1 MTAQKRIILL
11 SPSLSKGGAETQLL
25 KIATDLQSKGFQLLI
40 ISLKPNNE
48 FDLTFKQMGLKIV
61 TLNSWTSQPYRNW
74 KRLKRLFADYKPDL
88 VIAFMFAAILFA
100 RMLKRE
106 YQFKLISS
114 IRISVI
120 PAKWHL
126 LMRISKGMDDE
137 VVFNSEAAKASFEKL
152 NLVKKGSKVIHNLIS
167 IPRPSLI
174 VPQKHAVFNWVCVA
188 HFRWNKDY
196 VTLFEAI
203 ALLKPG
209 SFRVDIIG
217 SLNEASWP
225 YQMILDLGIKKY
237 VRILDFQHE
246 PALYLH
252 SADAFVLS
260 SHSEGMPNAIMEA
273 MAHGKP
279 IVATAI
285 DGITELLAEAG
296 CGMLTKKTNPKDLAD
311 KMRKMMALSA
321 AERAV
326 LGEKGKLHLAQ
337 YFNKERIM
345 AQWIQ
350 LINTLD

>member
-11 SPSLSKGGAETQLL
+11 SPSLSKGGTETQLI
-25 KIATDLQSKGFQLLI
+25 KIATDLQSKGFQLMI
-40 ISLKPNNE
+40 ISLNPINE

-61 TLNSWTSQPYRNW
+61 TLNSWTRQPIQNW
-74 KRLKRLFADYKPDL
+74 KRLKRLFIDYRPDL
-88 VIAFMFAAILFA
+88 VIALMFSAILFA

-106 YQFKLISS
+106 LRFKLISS
-114 IRISVI
+114 IRISVM

-126 LMRISKGMDDE
+126 LMRLSKGMDDA
-137 VVFNSEAAKASFEKL
+137 VVFNSQAAKANFEQL

-174 VPQKHAVFNWVCVA
+174 VPQKHALFNWVCVA
-188 HFRWNKDY
+188 HFKWNKDY

-217 SLNEASWP
+217 SLNEATWP
-225 YQMILDLGIKKY
+225 YQTILDLGIKKY
-237 VRILDFQHE
+237 VRILEFQDE
-246 PALYLH
+246 PTLYLH

-260 SHSEGMPNAIMEA
+260 SHFEGMPNAIIEA
-273 MAHGKP
+273 MACGKP

-285 DGITELLAEAG
+285 DGITELLAEAK
-296 CGMLTKKTNPKDLAD
+296 CGFLTKKTNSKDLAD
-311 KMRKMMALSA
+311 KMRKMMELSP
-321 AERAV
+321 AERAL

-337 YFNKERIM
+337 HFDKEKIM
-345 AQWIQ
+345 AQWLQ
-350 LINTLD
+350 LINNV